1 MRIDYSVD
9 NNDNFK
15 SFQNTVL
22 NIMCMTIFDE
32 KIASK
37 NLIKIEEEQTKQL
50 IDYNNDIR
58 RRRMD
63 CAN

>member
-1 MRIDYSVD
+1 
-9 NNDNFK
+9 
-15 SFQNTVL
+15 
-22 NIMCMTIFDE
+22 MTIFDE